1 MGIVDED
8 VARVRES
15 ADIIAVVSAHTQLKK
30 TGANW
35 SGLCPF
41 HGEKSPSFS
50 VNPDKGVFYCFGCGA
65 KGDVISFV
73 RDIDHLDFQG
83 AVEFLAAKA
92 GIALRYTDRQEGD
105 RREARGKLREALA
118 AAVDW
123 YHERLLT
130 GTDAGAARR
139 YLRDRGFDGD
149 LVRRYRLGWAPD
161 DWDQLVKALPFS
173 PKVLRDA
180 GLGRESKRGDTND
193 FFRARVLFPIFDPQG
208 DPIGFGG
215 RMLPGGRPPKYQ
227 NTPETSLYRKS
238 KVLYGLN
245 WAKDEAV
252 RANEVIV
259 CEGYTDVIGFAT
271 VGLGRAVATCGTA
284 LTDDHVRTLQRFAP
298 RLVLAFDP
306 DAAGQAAADRVYE
319 WERKHEVEVAVA
331 ALPPGGDPADLAR
344 SDPDA
349 LRASIEKAQPFLGF
363 RVDRILAA
371 ADLRTPEGR
380 GRAAESAL
388 AAVAEH
394 PNEFVRDQYVMTIAE
409 ACRLEPD
416 RLRDSLRSGGV
427 RPRVRVAAPPRP
439 ASHRSESTESNA
451 LRLAIAD
458 PQGMLS
464 LLHEVLFDDPQ
475 LRAAYRALRKA
486 DGNLHVA
493 VEEADP
499 LVADVL
505 WRSSVEEVAA
515 EDLGHRGLAD
525 PHDVRRI
532 LLRRLGE
539 RVCRELERR
548 ALAELESGIE
558 ALDESSALH
567 QARWLRTRL
576 AAVAPDAPPD
586 QMGEDELLGWLAH
599 RGEGDA

>member
-8 VARVRES
+8 VQRVRDT
-15 ADIIAVVSAHTQLKK
+15 ADIVAVVSAHTQLKK
-30 TGANW
+30 QGANW

-50 VNPDKGVFYCFGCGA
+50 VNADKGVYYCFGCQA

-83 AVEFLAAKA
+83 AVELLAAKA
-92 GIALRYTDRQEGD
+92 GIALRYTDRNEGE
-105 RREARGKLREALA
+105 RREARGKLREAMA

-123 YHERLLT
+123 YHERLLS
-130 GTDAGAARR
+130 GADSGAARH
-139 YLRDRGFDGD
+139 YLRERGFDGER
-149 LVRRYRLGWAPD
+149 VRQYKIGWAPD
-161 DWDQLVKALPFS
+161 DWDQLVRALPFP

-180 GLGRESKRGDTND
+180 GLGRESKRGGTND
-193 FFRARVLFPIFDPQG
+193 FFRARILFPIFDVQG

-252 RANEVIV
+252 RTNEVIV
-259 CEGYTDVIGFAT
+259 CEGYTDVIGFAS
-271 VGLGRAVATCGTA
+271 VGIGRAVATCGTA
-284 LTDDHVRTLQRFAP
+284 LTDEHVRTLQRFAP

-306 DAAGQAAADRVYE
+306 DAAGQAAAERVYE

-344 SDPDA
+344 TDPDA
-349 LRASIEKAQPFLGF
+349 LRAAVEHAQPFLGF
-363 RVDRILAA
+363 RLDRLLAA

-380 GRAAESAL
+380 GRAAEAAL

-394 PNEFVRDQYVMTIAE
+394 PNEFVRDQYVMVIADR
-409 ACRLEPD
+409 CQLDPD
-416 RLRDSLRSGGV
+416 RLRTSLRSGG
-427 RPRVRVAAPPRP
+427 RPRVRVAPERP
-439 ASHRSESTESNA
+439 ARPRRADTPETEA

-458 PQGMLS
+458 PAGALP
-464 LLHEVLFDDPQ
+464 LFDAVLFDEP
-475 LRAAYRALRKA
+475 LHRAALAALQA
-486 DGNLHVA
+486 AQGDLHAA
-493 VEEADP
+493 VEAADP
-499 LVADVL
+499 LVGELLARL
-505 WRSSVEEVAA
+505 AVEETDA
-515 EDLGHRGLAD
+515 EVV
-525 PHDVRRI
+525 DVRRL
-532 LLRRLGE
+532 LLRDLADQELVRLQHDIA
-539 RVCRELERR
+539 RSAADYQSPAYRQSV
-548 ALAELESGIE
+548 AEHAWLKTRIE
-558 ALDESSALH
+558 GLGA
-567 QARWLRTRL
+567 
-576 AAVAPDAPPD
+576 DAPPD
-586 QMGEDELLGWLAH
+586 PAGEAELLAWLAH

>member
-1 MGIVDED
+1 MGILDED
-8 VARVRES
+8 VQRVRDS
-15 ADIIAVVSAHTQLKK
+15 ADIVQIVSAHTQLKK
-30 TGANW
+30 AGANW

-50 VNPDKGVFYCFGCGA
+50 VNPDKNVYYCFGCQA
-65 KGDVISFV
+65 SGDVISFV

-92 GIALRYTDRQEGD
+92 GIAVRYTDRNEGE

-123 YHERLLT
+123 YHDRLLT
-130 GTDAGAARR
+130 SADAGTARR
-139 YLRDRGFDGD
+139 YLRDRGFDGER
-149 LVRRYRLGWAPD
+149 VRQYRIGWAPD

-180 GLGRESKRGDTND
+180 GLGRESKRGGTND

-208 DPIGFGG
+208 DAIGFGG

-252 RANEVIV
+252 RANEVII
-259 CEGYTDVIGFAT
+259 CEGYTDVIGFAE
-271 VGLGRAVATCGTA
+271 VGLNRAVATCGTA
-284 LTDDHVRTLQRFAP
+284 LTDEHVRTLQRFAP

-344 SDPDA
+344 TDPER
-349 LRASIEKAQPFLGF
+349 LRQAVEEATPFLGF
-363 RVDRILAA
+363 RVERILAA

-388 AAVAEH
+388 AAIAEH
-394 PNEFVRDQYVMTIAE
+394 PSEFVRDQYVMTVAGR
-409 ACRLEPD
+409 CNLDPD
-416 RLRDSLRSGGV
+416 RLRQSIRSGGI
-427 RPRVRVAAPPRP
+427 RPRVRVEPPRP
-439 ASHRSESTESNA
+439 QRQRAETPENNA
-451 LRLAIAD
+451 LRLAIATPD
-458 PQGMLS
+458 EILP
-464 LLHEVLFDDPQ
+464 LLHDVLFDDERN
-475 LRAAYRALRKA
+475 RAAFRALVAAGGDLHAAVA
-486 DGNLHVA
+486 D
-493 VEEADP
+493 ADP
-499 LVADVL
+499 LVGELLSRLA
-505 WRSSVEEVAA
+505 VEEI
-515 EDLGHRGLAD
+515 DAD
-525 PHDVRRI
+525 PHDVRRM
-532 LLRRLGE
+532 LLHHLAGTTVAE
-539 RVCRELERR
+539 LDKEAMAELER
-548 ALAELESGIE
+548 AEP
-558 ALDESSALH
+558 AAD
-567 QARWLRTRL
+567 QARSAVQAVSWLRGQME
-576 AAVAPDAPPD
+576 AIAPNAPPD
-586 QMGEDELLGWLAH
+586 SDREDQLLGWLAQ
-599 RGEGDA
+599 RVEGQG

>member
-1 MGIVDED
+1 MGILDDD
-8 VARVRES
+8 VQRVRDS
-15 ADIIAVVSAHTQLKK
+15 ADIVAVVSAHTQLKK
-30 TGANW
+30 QGANW

-50 VNPDKGVFYCFGCGA
+50 VNAEKGVFYCFGCQA

-83 AVEFLAAKA
+83 AVEFLAAKS
-92 GIALRYTDRQEGD
+92 GIALRYTDRNEGE
-105 RREARGKLREALA
+105 RREARGKLREAMV

-130 GTDAGAARR
+130 GADSGAARH
-139 YLRDRGFDGD
+139 YLRERGFDGD
-149 LVRRYRLGWAPD
+149 TVRRYKVGWAPD

-180 GLGRESKRGDTND
+180 GLGRESKRGGTND
-193 FFRARVLFPIFDPQG
+193 FFRARILFPIFDPQG

-227 NTPETSLYRKS
+227 NTPETALYRKS

-252 RANEVIV
+252 RSNEVII
-259 CEGYTDVIGFAT
+259 CEGYTDVIGFAA
-271 VGLGRAVATCGTA
+271 VGLDRAVATCGTA

-298 RLVLAFDP
+298 KLVLAFDP

-349 LRASIEKAQPFLGF
+349 LRASIEHAQPFLGF

-380 GRAAESAL
+380 GRAAETAL

-394 PNEFVRDQYVMTIAE
+394 PNEFVRDQYVMAIAGR
-409 ACRLEPD
+409 CQLDPD
-416 RLRDSLRSGGV
+416 RLRASIRSGGI
-427 RPRVRVAAPPRP
+427 RPRVRIESPRQRP
-439 ASHRSESTESNA
+439 ERQETPETNA

-458 PQGMLS
+458 PANVLG
-464 LLHEVLFDDPQ
+464 LLHPVLFDDPRQ
-475 LRAAYRALRKA
+475 RAAFVALQEFEG
-486 DGNLHVA
+486 DLHRA
-493 VEEADP
+493 VESADP
-499 LVADVL
+499 LVGDLLSRLA
-505 WRSSVEEVAA
+505 VEESDAQP
-515 EDLGHRGLAD
+515 G
-525 PHDVRRI
+525 DVRRL
-532 LLRRLGE
+532 LLRDLA
-539 RVCRELERR
+539 LR
-548 ALAELESGIE
+548 ALKDLQADRSLAADLATWSQTTGWLKGRIE
-558 ALDESSALH
+558 AIE
-567 QARWLRTRL
+567 
-576 AAVAPDAPPD
+576 AAAPEDPPD
-586 QMGEDELLGWLAH
+586 PVGEGELLAWLAR
-599 RGEGDA
+599 RGEGAA

>member
-8 VARVRES
+8 VQRVRDS

-30 TGANW
+30 VGANW

-83 AVEFLAAKA
+83 AVEFLAAKS
-92 GIALRYTDRQEGD
+92 GIALRYTDRIEGE

-139 YLRDRGFDGD
+139 YLRDRGFDGE

-180 GLGRESKRGDTND
+180 GLGRESARGGTND

-331 ALPPGGDPADLAR
+331 ALPPGGDPADLSR

-349 LRASIEKAQPFLGF
+349 LRAAVEHAQPFLGF

-380 GRAAESAL
+380 GRAAEAAL

-394 PNEFVRDQYVMTIAE
+394 PNEFVRDQYVMTIAGQ
-409 ACRLEPD
+409 CHLEPD
-416 RLRDSLRSGGV
+416 RLRESLRTGGV
-427 RPRVRVAAPPRP
+427 RPRVRVAAPPTRP
-439 ASHRSESTESNA
+439 DRAPSAETEA
-451 LRLAIAD
+451 LRLAVAH
-458 PQGMLS
+458 PEATLP
-464 LLHEVLFDDPQ
+464 LLGEVLFERPAHRAA
-475 LRAAYRALRKA
+475 LRALQAAGG
-486 DGNLHVA
+486 DLHRA

-499 LVADVL
+499 LVGELLSRLA
-505 WRSSVEEVAA
+505 VEESVAQP
-515 EDLGHRGLAD
+515 D
-525 PHDVRRI
+525 DVRRL
-532 LLRRLGE
+532 LLRDAAE
-539 RVCRELERR
+539 RV
-548 ALAELESGIE
+548 LAELGGELRAIQDDWDAYAERARVHAWLKSRID
-558 ALDESSALH
+558 ALG
-567 QARWLRTRL
+567 
-576 AAVAPDAPPD
+576 PDAPPD
-586 QMGEDELLGWLAH
+586 RMGEDELLGWLAD

>member
-8 VARVRES
+8 VQRVRET
-15 ADIIAVVSAHTQLKK
+15 ADIVAVVSAHTQLKK

-50 VNPDKGVFYCFGCGA
+50 VNQEKGVYYCFGCQA

-73 RDIDHLDFQG
+73 REIDHLDFQG
-83 AVEFLAAKA
+83 AVEFLAAKS
-92 GIALRYTDRQEGD
+92 GVALRYTDRAEGD
-105 RREARGKLREALA
+105 RREARGKLREALV

-123 YHERLLT
+123 YHDRLLT
-130 GTDAGAARR
+130 GADAGAARH
-139 YLRDRGFDGD
+139 YLRERGFDGER
-149 LVRRYRLGWAPD
+149 VRRYKVGWAPD

-180 GLGRESKRGDTND
+180 GLGRESKRGGTND
-193 FFRARVLFPIFDPQG
+193 FFRARVLFPIFDVQG

-252 RANEVIV
+252 RENEVII
-259 CEGYTDVIGFAT
+259 CEGYTDVIGFAE

-284 LTDDHVRTLQRFAP
+284 LTDEHVRTLQRFAP

-306 DAAGQAAADRVYE
+306 DAAGQAAAERVYE

-349 LRASIEKAQPFLGF
+349 LRASIADAQPFLGF
-363 RVDRILAA
+363 RIDRLLDA

-380 GRAAESAL
+380 GKAAEAAL

-394 PNEFVRDQYVMTIAE
+394 PNEFVRDQYVMTIADR
-409 ACRLEPD
+409 CHLDPD
-416 RLRDSLRSGGV
+416 RLRTSLRSGG
-427 RPRVRVAAPPRP
+427 RPRVRVQPERARP
-439 ASHRSESTESNA
+439 QRHETPESNA

-458 PQGMLS
+458 PTTVLP
-464 LLHEVLFDDPQ
+464 LLAPELFDDPR
-475 LRAAYRALRKA
+475 LRAAYVVLREFEGDLHRSVEAA
-486 DGNLHVA
+486 DPLAGDLLARLA
-493 VEEADP
+493 VEETDADP
-499 LVADVL
+499 V
-505 WRSSVEEVAA
+505 
-515 EDLGHRGLAD
+515 
-525 PHDVRRI
+525 DVRRL
-532 LLRRLGE
+532 LLRELALRHLDDLQADARGGE
-539 RVCRELERR
+539 DFAGYVQSIGWLKGR
-548 ALAELESGIE
+548 IE
-558 ALDESSALH
+558 ALD
-567 QARWLRTRL
+567 
-576 AAVAPDAPPD
+576 PDAPPD
-586 QMGEDELLGWLAH
+586 PVGEDELLAWLVH
-599 RGEGDA
+599 RGEGGA